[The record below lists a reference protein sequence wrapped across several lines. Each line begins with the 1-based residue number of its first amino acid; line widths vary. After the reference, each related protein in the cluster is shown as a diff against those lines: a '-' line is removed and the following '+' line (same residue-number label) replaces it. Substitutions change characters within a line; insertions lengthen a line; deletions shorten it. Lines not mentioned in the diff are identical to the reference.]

1 MPLMCHFPFLFF
13 SGNSVYQKGFEKA
26 CALLKAS
33 ASEESNKNKKRVIL
47 FLTDGEPSDR
57 NVSLIFQTIRDCNLQ
72 LNNSLIIF
80 TYGIGTV
87 NKEILVDIAIQNT
100 TKYGFH
106 PDKSLGDI
114 TVKYIVFS
122 AYLQNPSL
130 RYIVIQNNF
139 RKMTLYNYTPK

>member
-1 MPLMCHFPFLFF
+1 M
-13 SGNSVYQKGFEKA
+13 
-26 CALLKAS
+26 
-33 ASEESNKNKKRVIL
+33 
-47 FLTDGEPSDR
+47 
-57 NVSLIFQTIRDCNLQ
+57 SLIFQTIRDCNLQ

-114 TVKYIVFS
+114 TVKYVVFS
-122 AYLQNPSL
+122 LFTFHEALPLGSSL
-130 RYIVIQNNF
+130 LRTI
-139 RKMTLYNYTPK
+139 